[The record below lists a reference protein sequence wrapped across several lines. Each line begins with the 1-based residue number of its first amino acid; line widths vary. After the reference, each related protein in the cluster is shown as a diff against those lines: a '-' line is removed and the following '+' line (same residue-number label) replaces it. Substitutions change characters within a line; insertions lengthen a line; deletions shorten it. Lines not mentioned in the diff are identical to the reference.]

1 MDRVKAF
8 QFITYAAA
16 AIIIARL
23 FYWQFLA
30 NVTTNSDAFAQ
41 ESKIPASR
49 GEIYASDGFP
59 IVTNQEAFLL
69 FGQPN
74 ELGGDSKTV
83 AQKLAPFLIS
93 EKYSTSSAMLSE
105 DEQKQKDEEIKNEE
119 QSLIQKL
126 SDKKLFWVQ
135 LARKIPMDIKARI
148 DGLSIKGLDFERD
161 TKRFYPEASMGAQL
175 LGFVGSDKFGDDTGY
190 FGLEG
195 YYDSKLRGQDGK
207 LGEEKDPFGFPIL
220 VGKYRSIAPKKGDS
234 LYLTIDRT
242 IQYIVEKRLNE
253 DVKKYGAKDGS
264 VIIADPKTGNILAM
278 ATYPNYNPALFSE
291 FTESDFKNPAVSD
304 AYEPGST
311 FKLIAM
317 SAALDLSLVDPN
329 TRCDVC
335 SGPRQ
340 IGDYQ
345 IETWNKQYRPNSTM
359 AEVIQHSDNIGM
371 TFVADKLG
379 VDRFYDYIKKFGFG
393 SKTGIDL
400 QGEIPGLV
408 RQKDEWR
415 PIDLATA
422 SFGQGIAVT
431 PIQMVQ
437 AVQVIA
443 GGGKLISPKIVDKIV
458 ENGKEIKVQP
468 QTERQV
474 VSQKTAAL
482 MTEMM
487 VNAVAKG
494 EAQAFAPKGYSIAG
508 KTGTAQIPV
517 AGHYDP
523 TKTIASFVGFAPSD
537 NPRFVML
544 VRFTEPTSSIF
555 GAETAAPTFF
565 GIAKDIFNYLAISP
579 NSN

>member
-1 MDRVKAF
+1 MDRVKVF
-8 QFITYAAA
+8 QITIYIVA

-23 FYWQFLA
+23 FYWQFMA
-30 NVTTNSDAFAQ
+30 NVTSSSNAFAK

-59 IVTNQEAFLL
+59 LVTNQEAFLL
-69 FGQPN
+69 YGQPN
-74 ELGGDSKTV
+74 DLNSDSKTV

-93 EKYSTSSAMLSE
+93 EKYSTSSANLGE
-105 DEQKQKDEEIKNEE
+105 EEQKQKDEEIKNKEE
-119 QSLIQKL
+119 SLTQKL

-135 LARKIPMDIKARI
+135 LARKIPVGTRAKI
-148 DGLSIKGLDFERD
+148 DDLSIKGLDFERD
-161 TKRFYPEASMGAQL
+161 TKRFYPEASMAAQL

-195 YYDSKLRGQDGK
+195 YYDSKLRGQDGR
-207 LGEEKDPFGFPIL
+207 LGEEKDPLGFPIL
-220 VGKYRSIAPKKGDS
+220 VGKYRSIAPKEGNS

-242 IQYIVEKRLNE
+242 IQYIVEKRLSE

-264 VIIADPKTGNILAM
+264 VIISDPKTGNILAM

-311 FKLIAM
+311 FKVVTM

-335 SGPRQ
+335 NGPRQ

-345 IETWNKQYRPNSTM
+345 IETWNNKYHPNSTM
-359 AEVIQHSDNIGM
+359 TEVIQHSDNIGM

-379 VDRFYDYIKKFGFG
+379 LDRFYDYINKFGFG

-408 RQKDEWR
+408 RTKDQWR

-437 AVQVIA
+437 AVQAIA

-468 QTERQV
+468 QSQKQV
-474 VSQKTAAL
+474 ITQKTAAL

-523 TKTIASFVGFAPSD
+523 TKTIASFVGFAPAD

-544 VRFTEPTSSIF
+544 VRFTEPTSSVF
-555 GAETAAPTFF
+555 GSETAAPTFF
-565 GIAKDIFNYLAISP
+565 AIAKDIFNYLAVSP
-579 NSN
+579 NAN